1 MAQRCAPFIVPAM
14 LSEAIGVLAVTQGGT
29 GATTAAGARANL
41 GISSSGPGTAV
52 AGETVAVGDV
62 IRFDASGGG
71 NAGRAYKA
79 SASSSGLDVVGVVTT
94 GGALGDTIEFLL
106 DGSVS
111 ISFAGAPATTDNGK
125 VVYLSTVAGLATTT
139 QPTTGA
145 IMRLGVLTGGNGAD
159 TTPAVWMETQIIAV
173 LP

>member
-1 MAQRCAPFIVPAM
+1 MATRCAPFIMPAL
-14 LSEAIGVLAVTQGGT
+14 LSEAIGVLPVAQGGT
-29 GATTAAGARANL
+29 GATTAAGARSNL
-41 GISSSGPGTAV
+41 GISSSGPGTAI
-52 AGETVAVGDV
+52 AGESLAAGDV

-94 GGALGDTIEFLL
+94 GGGIGDTIEFLL

-111 ISFAGAPATTDNGK
+111 IAFASAPLTTDNGK
-125 VVYLSTVAGLATTT
+125 VVYLSTVAGLGTTT

-145 IMRLGVLTGGNGAD
+145 IMRLGVLTGGNGGD
-159 TTPAVWMETQIIAV
+159 TTPTVWMETQIIAV

>member
-1 MAQRCAPFIVPAM
+1 VAQRCAPFIVPAL
-14 LSEAIGVLAVTQGGT
+14 LSQAIGTLAVDHGGT

-41 GISSSGPGTAV
+41 GISSAGPGTAI
-52 AGETVAVGDV
+52 AGEALAAGDV

-111 ISFAGAPATTDNGK
+111 ISFAAAPAITDNGK
-125 VVYLSTVAGLATTT
+125 IVFLSTVAGLATTT

-145 IMRLGVLTGGNGAD
+145 IVRLGVLTGGNGSD

-173 LP
+173 Y